1 MLIQFKNIT
10 ILNTHKHQRKMRQLV
25 KRVSFGLTEN
35 MKPLV
40 NLESEVFEKDPIMK
54 LQLQLYVEL
63 QFCVSGTQAL
73 NLDL

>member
-1 MLIQFKNIT
+1 
-10 ILNTHKHQRKMRQLV
+10 MRQLV
-25 KRVSFGLTEN
+25 ERVSFGLTEN

-40 NLESEVFEKDPIMK
+40 NLESEVFEKEPIMK
-54 LQLQLYVEL
+54 LQLQLYIEL